1 MYSNQCQV
9 SNIDCFEKVVDG
21 FELRTI
27 FAKRSSE
34 RFGRALNTALL
45 QILNQSGEETNAIG
59 GTIKLTE
66 RQKYQAF

>member
-1 MYSNQCQV
+1 M
-9 SNIDCFEKVVDG
+9 
-21 FELRTI
+21 
-27 FAKRSSE
+27 
-34 RFGRALNTALL
+34 FGRALNTALL